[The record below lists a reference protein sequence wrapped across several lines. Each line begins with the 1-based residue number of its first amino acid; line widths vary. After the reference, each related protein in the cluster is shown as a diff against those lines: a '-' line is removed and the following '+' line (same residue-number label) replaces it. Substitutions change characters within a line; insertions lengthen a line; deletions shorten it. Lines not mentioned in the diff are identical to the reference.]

1 MPDNSTQLFLVRHG
15 RTALNAAGQLRGLAN
30 PPLDEIGMHEVRV
43 TAEALMGRGITAI
56 YCSPLDRAVTTATII
71 AERVGCDVH
80 PTADFNDRDYG
91 PWTGHLK
98 SDVVAE
104 FGSVDKAPGVERT
117 EHVLERVLPALD
129 RVADAHPNAAVCIV
143 THDAVIRPL
152 LTTLDPLVGPIEAP
166 TASWSELLRTNG
178 SWSVLAVDQKAETES
193 R

>member
-30 PPLDEIGMHEVRV
+30 PPLDEIGMHEARV
-43 TAEALMGRGITAI
+43 TAEALRNRGIALI

-71 AERVGCDVH
+71 AERVGCDVQV
-80 PTADFNDRDYG
+80 TADFNDRDYG

-98 SDVVAE
+98 SEVVAE
-104 FGSVDKAPGVERT
+104 FGSVNNAPGVEST
-117 EHVLERVLPALD
+117 GHVLERVLPALD
-129 RVADAHPNAAVCIV
+129 RVADEHPNNVFCIV

-152 LTTLDPLVGPIEAP
+152 LTAFDPHIGPIEAP
-166 TASWSELLRTNG
+166 TASWSELVRTNG
-178 SWSVLAVDQKAETES
+178 AWSVLAVDQKAETES